1 MRVVISEKTLSGDL
15 ETPVSIFL
23 KIRDQS
29 LYSFLLESVIGNE
42 IIGRYS
48 FIGTKPF
55 LVYKATKKGVEKGK
69 SIAEYSIDGIET
81 VVSLT
86 NDPFK
91 VLQEISKVEVVRG
104 SGSIDGIPFYG
115 GAVGYI
121 SYDTIRY
128 IEKIPDKNPDPYG
141 LPEFFFIFPSVL
153 ICFDN
158 VSKVVRIISIEPVL
172 SYESESLNLAN
183 RRIEEIIEILNS
195 PLRSSKDFR
204 GEVPIT
210 WKSNFSKDE
219 FIKIVEKS
227 KRYIENG
234 DIFQVVLSQRLS
246 FELDI
251 DGFEVYRKL
260 RMINPSPYMYF
271 LSFEDVVI
279 AGSSPEM
286 LVKLWDGVIETRPI
300 AGTRPRGKTPEE
312 DKLLERELLSDQ
324 KELAEHIMLVDL
336 GRNDIGRVSEYGSVK
351 VDEYMVVERYSHVM
365 HIVSSVKGKVRK
377 GIEPIEVM
385 KSLFPAG
392 TVSGAPKIRAM
403 EIIDELENIR
413 RGPYSGAVMYLGFNG
428 NMDSAITLR
437 TMVAKGRN
445 AFVQA
450 GAGVVYDS
458 VPESEYYETI
468 NKAKAVIK
476 AVELAKGGYNA
487 I

>member
-365 HIVSSVKGKVRK
+365 HIVSSVKGKVRR